1 MQIQPQ
7 HHDGEGTDASLYAFM
22 TALGHEGRTTVYPQT
37 EQRRAA
43 SRDVGTTVQ
52 RLRDRNIAP
61 ALVEPPE
68 NVADTGFF
76 RALTIAAPVGLAL
89 WVAIGVIAAFLAE
102 RL

>member
-7 HHDGEGTDASLYAFM
+7 HHDGEGTDASLYAFL
-22 TALGHEGRTTVYPQT
+22 TGLGHKPPTTVYPPT
-37 EQRRAA
+37 EQHRPA

-61 ALVEPPE
+61 LIFEPS
-68 NVADTGFF
+68 NGRADTGFF
-76 RALTIAAPVGLAL
+76 RGLMIAALVGLAL
-89 WVAIGVIAAFLAE
+89 WVAIGVIAAYLAG

>member
-22 TALGHEGRTTVYPQT
+22 TGLGHEPPTTIYLPA
-37 EQRRAA
+37 EQHRRA

-61 ALVEPPE
+61 LIVEASDSP
-68 NVADTGFF
+68 AGTGFF
-76 RALTIAAPVGLAL
+76 RALMTAALVGLAL
-89 WVAIGVIAAFLAE
+89 WLASGVIAAFLAG